1 MHCMEMEWWWR
12 NALCR
17 LQTECETRLGRA
29 WCRTGWHW
37 ARHEALWVST
47 LLLQTPLSVSST
59 RPFVLCAT
67 TRRSSTR
74 HAISPSARTNN
85 NLVLTL
91 QHLTRF
97 LSSAVS
103 SRLSLFCVPLFSLS
117 SAGRLLY
124 SLSYDV
130 LFSPS
135 PLARAGRCNALQSDD
150 NKLSLAICAHL
161 VFCRTTSLLD

>member
-1 MHCMEMEWWWR
+1 MQLYGDGWWWR

-17 LQTECETRLGRA
+17 LQTECETRLGEER
-29 WCRTGWHW
+29 CRTGWTVGETRGLVGLHSPSPNSPVCLVDTTV
-37 ARHEALWVST
+37 R
-47 LLLQTPLSVSST
+47 PLRNHQKIFNAT
-59 RPFVLCAT
+59 RNFT
-67 TRRSSTR
+67 
-74 HAISPSARTNN
+74 SARTNN

-161 VFCRTTSLLD
+161 VFCRTTSLPD